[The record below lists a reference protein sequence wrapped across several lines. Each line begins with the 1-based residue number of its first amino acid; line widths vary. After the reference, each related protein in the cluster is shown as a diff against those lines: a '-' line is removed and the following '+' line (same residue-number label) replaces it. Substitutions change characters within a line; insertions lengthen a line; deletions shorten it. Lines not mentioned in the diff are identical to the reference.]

1 MTERPH
7 ITSMSGRILSTVHR
21 PDSGTVSGAAEVTPV
36 EPGQAPLHHEAF
48 QVTCASAACPLRLGW
63 K

>member
-1 MTERPH
+1 MDYLDSRFEVDVCRP
-7 ITSMSGRILSTVHR
+7 G
-21 PDSGTVSGAAEVTPV
+21 SGTVSGAAEVTLA